1 MLVSV
6 IYYDPT
12 VNGYCGRPYTYKT
25 NLPLKEFQRVI
36 APTMDG
42 DKKALVVETNLPESS
57 VDPSWAW
64 KLKEIKELDKG

>member
-12 VNGYCGRPYTYKT
+12 VNGYCGNSYTYKT
-25 NLPLKEFQRVI
+25 KLPLKMFNRVI

-42 DKKALVVETNLPESS
+42 DKKALVVGIDLPES
-57 VDPSWAW
+57 VIDKAWAW